1 MRISDW
7 SSDVCSSDLIITGK
21 VTSADTGEPVPGV
34 TVTVNGT
41 TVATQTDL
49 EGNYELEPTQGQV
62 LTFTFLGLKPGE
74 RTVGSAGTI
83 NLRMTAD
90 AEALA
95 HVVVVGYGAQ
105 QRENLPNEVS
115 TLHFPENQERR
126 PIRPEIGGP

>member
-34 TVTVNGT
+34 TVTVKGT

-49 EGNYELEPTQGQV
+49 EGNYEIEATQGQV
-62 LTFTFLGLKPGE
+62 WTFTFLGLKHEE

-83 NLRMTAD
+83 HLSLTAD
-90 AEALA
+90 TIALE
-95 HVVVVGYGAQ
+95 HIISIRSCSK
-105 QRENLPNEVS
+105 QRDNLTIAV
-115 TLHFPENQERR
+115 
-126 PIRPEIGGP
+126 